1 MSDEPQATQAP
12 RRSAVD
18 PTLENLRL
26 AYERTILAYTRTA
39 LALISFGFTIA
50 KFFEALEGR
59 SGTPPPLLHPRTVC
73 LTMIGMGL
81 FSLLLAVLQLRQGRK
96 VYPQAPRSV
105 AGMLAFTIAVLGIL
119 ALIVAIFHH

>member
-1 MSDEPQATQAP
+1 MSDEPQAAQP
-12 RRSAVD
+12 LRYAVD

-26 AYERTILAYTRTA
+26 AYERTILAYVRTA
-39 LALISFGFTIA
+39 LALIGFGFTIA

-59 SGTPPPLLHPRTVC
+59 GGTPPPLVHPRTVG

-81 FSLLLAVLQLRQGRK
+81 FSLVLAVLQLRQGRRI
-96 VYPQAPRSV
+96 YPEAPRSV

-119 ALIVAIFHH
+119 ALIVAIARH

>member
-1 MSDEPQATQAP
+1 MSDEPRTTPETSRYAI
-12 RRSAVD
+12 D

-26 AYERTILAYTRTA
+26 AYERTLLAYVRTA
-39 LALISFGFTIA
+39 LALIGFGFTIA

-59 SGTPPPLLHPRTVC
+59 SGTPPPLVHPRTIG

-96 VYPQAPRSV
+96 IYPQAPRSV